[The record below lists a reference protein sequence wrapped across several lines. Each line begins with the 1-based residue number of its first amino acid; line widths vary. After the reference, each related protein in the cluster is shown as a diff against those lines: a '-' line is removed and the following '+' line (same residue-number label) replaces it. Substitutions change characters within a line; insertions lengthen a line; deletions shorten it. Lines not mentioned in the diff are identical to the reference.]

1 MQISSPLIKYVAFP
15 LLLQPTVAVYGSTP
29 FVSIGKQTVIVLSVN
44 VSIVVSLINGSYG
57 ITSITKIE
65 LSQESP
71 ASQRV
76 IQTVSRPE
84 KPESGI

>member
-1 MQISSPLIKYVAFP
+1 M
-15 LLLQPTVAVYGSTP
+15 
-29 FVSIGKQTVIVLSVN
+29 QTVIVESCG
-44 VSIVVSLINGSYG
+44 VVAVESLISGLILMFG

-84 KPESGI
+84 KPEFGI